1 MNAGFH
7 ALLVEENVSLR
18 ESVLNQGRL
27 HNVEHLLFL
36 LPSAQFQSP
45 DEENSVSYIRFFE
58 SYHQADIAFE
68 VMTDSASQSQRL
80 SHIKRNHGNT
90 ETASK
95 NVDPRLV
102 RYAVQFRAVVH
113 LAEFGPIFQA

>member
-27 HNVEHLLFL
+27 HNVEHLVFL

-58 SYHQADIAFE
+58 SYHQANIAFE
-68 VMTDSASQSQRL
+68 MVSNSASESQRL
-80 SHIKRNHGNT
+80 SHIKWSHDST
-90 ETASK
+90 ETASEHI
-95 NVDPRLV
+95 DARLV
-102 RYAVQFRAVVH
+102 
-113 LAEFGPIFQA
+113 